1 MFLSKSLLQSLSVM
15 GHCGK
20 VSKICDCLVGRTAL
34 LKTVHAIMGS
44 EAIGVD
50 KNVLKKNNMNFFV
63 IGLAK
68 IYIYRLCAY
77 YIHTAGLVCCCRII
91 LLTKQLSI
99 III

>member
-1 MFLSKSLLQSLSVM
+1 M

-34 LKTVHAIMGS
+34 LKTVHAITGF

-50 KNVLKKNNMNFFV
+50 KNVPKKNNMNFFV

-68 IYIYRLCAY
+68 IYIYRLYVY
-77 YIHTAGLVCCCRII
+77 YIHTAGV
-91 LLTKQLSI
+91 LLLHHSVDEAVINYHHLKTRDI
-99 III
+99 